1 MQLAVWSEPTPLW
14 RGHPAVGMKSRLSGW
29 IIYLA
34 LAILVCALSVSAQ
47 QLEIPVLTQRVT
59 DLTNTLTSTQRSLIE
74 DRLARFEDTTS
85 TQIAVLIIPT
95 LSGEELKDYSLRVAE
110 KNKIGRQGRNN
121 GVLFLI
127 VIDDK
132 KMRIEVGYGLEGAL
146 PDALCDQILRHE
158 VRPRFLDNDYYGG
171 VLAGVEAIMKATK
184 GEYKADE
191 RKERDNVSW
200 VPILVL
206 VLVFFGFIFVSSL
219 INRFIRGGRY
229 IGSSRGWHS
238 TGGWSGGWGGG
249 GGWSSGGG
257 GWSGGGGSFGGGG
270 ASGSW

>member
-1 MQLAVWSEPTPLW
+1 
-14 RGHPAVGMKSRLSGW
+14 
-29 IIYLA
+29 
-34 LAILVCALSVSAQ
+34 
-47 QLEIPVLTQRVT
+47 
-59 DLTNTLTSTQRSLIE
+59 LIE

-95 LSGEELKDYSLRVAE
+95 LGGEELKDYSLRVAE

-127 VIDDK
+127 VTDDK